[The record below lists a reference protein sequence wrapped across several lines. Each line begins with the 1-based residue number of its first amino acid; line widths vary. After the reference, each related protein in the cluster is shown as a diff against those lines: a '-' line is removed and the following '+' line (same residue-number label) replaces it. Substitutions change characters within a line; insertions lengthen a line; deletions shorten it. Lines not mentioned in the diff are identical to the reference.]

1 MSWAAEEFGDAKLG
15 DKRLTDRLVKLAE
28 TFGRQ
33 PSQSIP
39 AACGGWAETR
49 AAYRFFAQE
58 EIGWED
64 ILAPHWQNTTLRMA
78 EHPVVLCLQDTTEL
92 DFNAQGI
99 AGLGRLSYEAQRGMY
114 LHPTYA
120 VTPDRE
126 PLGVIDAWMWA
137 RSAKKGQAGD
147 DEVVESTRWIDGY
160 ERVAEQAAGLPNTRL
175 VYVADRESDLMALMQ
190 RAAELGHPADWLVR
204 AKHNRVLPEGG
215 KLWAAVGGEA
225 SLGKLSFTYAPRHG
239 QKARQVHQT
248 VRAKAVKLAE
258 GVTVTC
264 LIAREENP
272 PAGVKAIEWRLL
284 TNREV
289 SDFGSAVQLIDWYR
303 ARWEIELLF
312 HILKNGCRIEA
323 LQLSQIER
331 LERAIALY
339 LVVAWR
345 IARLMRLG
353 RTCPELPAEL
363 FFEADEWRGVHF
375 LLKKPIPK
383 KPPSLN
389 KVIRMIAT
397 LGGFLGRKCDGEPG
411 VKTLWIGMQRVAD
424 FAAGLEFAKQTQAI

>member
-1 MSWAAEEFGDAKLG
+1 MSWATEEFAGATLG
-15 DKRLTDRLVKLAE
+15 DKRLNDRLVKLAE
-28 TFGRQ
+28 KFSRQ

-39 AACGGWAETR
+39 AACGGWADTR
-49 AAYRFFAQE
+49 GAYRFFAQDD
-58 EIGWED
+58 IGWED
-64 ILAPHWQNTTLRMA
+64 ILAPHWQNSTQRMA

-92 DFNAQGI
+92 DFNGQGI

-137 RSAKKGQAGD
+137 RSTKKGQATD
-147 DEVVESTRWIDGY
+147 DEVVESTRWLDGY
-160 ERVAEQAAGLPNTRL
+160 ERVAAQAADLPNTRL
-175 VYVADRESDLMALMQ
+175 VYVGDRESDLLALMR

-204 AKHNRVLPEGG
+204 ARHNRVLPEGG
-215 KLWAAVGGEA
+215 KLWARVSAEEP
-225 SLGKLSFTYAPRHG
+225 LGKIGFTHAPRRG

-248 VRAKAVKLAE
+248 VRAKSVTLAE

-264 LIAREENP
+264 IMAREENP
-272 PAGVKAIEWRLL
+272 PSGLKAIEWRLL
-284 TNREV
+284 TNRVV
-289 SDFGSAVQLIDWYR
+289 SDFESAAQLIDWYR
-303 ARWEIELLF
+303 CRWEIELLF
-312 HILKNGCRIEA
+312 HIIKNGCRIEA
-323 LQLSQIER
+323 LQLSRMKR

-353 RTCPELPAEL
+353 RTCPELPAEML
-363 FFEADEWRGVHF
+363 FEPDEWHGVHF

-389 KVIRMIAT
+389 TVIRMIAT

-424 FAAGLEFAKQTQAI
+424 FAAGLEFAKQIQAG